1 MYRYQDD
8 CITPTSQRRS
18 FSHVITNFV
27 ILQEMEV
34 SEDIDEDELEDDDDE
49 EGSGSEEEDSDDSDR
64 PRKHRPFVPPP
75 PREALPVR
83 TTRGKNLGAV
93 AAVQD
98 DQADEEF
105 WNQEFFAEEEADEI
119 YATESEPEDNF
130 DADFMESVRISF
142 NKF

>member
-1 MYRYQDD
+1 VL
-8 CITPTSQRRS
+8 TFT
-18 FSHVITNFV
+18 TL
-27 ILQEMEV
+27 LQEMEV
-34 SEDIDEDELEDDDDE
+34 SDDIDDEELEDDNDD
-49 EGSGSEEEDSDDSDR
+49 GSSESEEEDSDDSDR

-83 TTRGKNLGAV
+83 TTRGKNLGAI

-130 DADFMESVRISF
+130 DADFMESVRSF
-142 NKF
+142 FFLMFLFSWRDRIILDC